1 MERRKKPPV
10 HTGRAAP
17 HDGSTRITHRRRP
30 VSDSRTVDGNRLG
43 AVVVAPFGPC
53 AVSTVVPPAA
63 RERAT
68 HG

>member
-1 MERRKKPPV
+1 M
-10 HTGRAAP
+10 
-17 HDGSTRITHRRRP
+17 
-30 VSDSRTVDGNRLG
+30 SDSRTVDGNRLG